1 MEKRFF
7 TGAGRE
13 ISLLGFGLMRLPRV
27 DPAGTDIDYAVAEKM
42 VARALSA
49 GINYFDTAWFYHDGK
64 SETFAGDVLS
74 AYPRESYCLTS
85 KMPAWMVD
93 SPADVERVF
102 GEQLKKCRTDYFDFY
117 LLHNL
122 GGENYDLALKHRA
135 CEFLRRKK
143 EEGVIRRLG
152 FSMHDGAEKLQRVV
166 DAHEWDLVQIQ
177 LNYID
182 WETLDAKR
190 QYEILEE
197 RGIPVVVME
206 PVRGGALA
214 SLPQAAADI
223 LKKADPEASPASWA
237 IRYAASLP
245 GVMTVLSGMSAPE
258 QLEDNIKTMTDFRPL
273 SDAERATLTQAAAIY
288 RGSGV
293 IPCTACR
300 YCMDCPAG
308 VDIPRVFA
316 VYNRYLSSLSS
327 DNPEDSRVAGFLFD
341 GGYRSLSKSQRAH
354 NCVACGVCREHCPQ
368 KIDIPRH
375 IKEIADFAAQNF
387 EAAR

>member
-7 TGAGRE
+7 AGVGKE
-13 ISLLGFGLMRLPRV
+13 ISLLGFGLMRLPKT
-27 DPAGTDIDYAVAEKM
+27 DPAGSDIDYSVGEKM
-42 VARALSA
+42 VARAFEA

-74 AYPRESYCLTS
+74 AWPRESYCLTS
-85 KMPAWMVD
+85 KMPSWMVE
-93 SPADVERVF
+93 SPADVERIF
-102 GEQLKKCRTDYFDFY
+102 AEQLKKCRTSYFDFY

-122 GGENYDLALKHRA
+122 GGENYDLALKYRVY
-135 CEFLRRKK
+135 EFLRRKK
-143 EEGVIRRLG
+143 EEGVIRKLG
-152 FSMHDGAEKLQRVV
+152 FSMHDSAEKLQRVV

-177 LNYID
+177 LNYLD

-190 QYEILEE
+190 QYEVLAK

-214 SLPQAAADI
+214 TLPQAAADL
-223 LKKADPEASPASWA
+223 LKKVDSEASPASWA
-237 IRYAASLP
+237 LRYAASLP

-258 QLEDNIKTMTDFRPL
+258 QLEDNIKTMTGFRPL
-273 SDAERATLTQAAAIY
+273 SEAERATLAQAAAIY
-288 RGSGV
+288 RASGV

-316 VYNRYLSSLSS
+316 VYNHYRYSLSS
-327 DNPEDSRVAGFLFD
+327 NNSAVAPFLFNS
-341 GGYRSLSKSQRAH
+341 GYRSLAESERAH
-354 NCVACGVCREHCPQ
+354 NCVACGQCREQCPQ
-368 KIDIPRH
+368 KIDIPTH
-375 IKEIADFAAQNF
+375 MKEIADFAAKNF
-387 EAAR
+387 TAER